1 MRIGARIYLVPAICF
16 VVALI
21 MAGVGLSRLHLVGDQ
36 LQTIVHD
43 ELTLTHQLHEAIVS
57 RALQSKHL
65 ERAIELHVF
74 RDADYGEQARAE
86 ERQFYVLQ
94 DRLRQ
99 SLKRLERR
107 LRTQPDERQTEA
119 ERTAHESILNLLETL
134 SLHEQAYATRAE
146 AMLLQVKDDIPDEL
160 SDLLSEL
167 AQIEAPIAKTQRDLL
182 RVAEDLAV
190 DHAQSA
196 LQVEQSGIRYTALV
210 FVAGLL
216 ITILLGGFLARSIN
230 RPLAKLASSMELLS
244 AGNLNVPIDL
254 GVRSGELGAMSRA
267 LEVFR
272 KQIAGRAEAETRAR
286 QFLESAPDAMV
297 VVNQDGEIVLVNAQA
312 ERLFGYPREEL
323 LGEKV
328 EMLVPERYRADHPTN
343 RARFHTDPKAR
354 PVGKGVDLYG
364 LTKFGQEIPIE
375 LSLSPIRTEDGLL
388 VTGAIRDISERKR
401 EQEELSRSKQE
412 LQDRVDE
419 LERLQQELRKKKTET
434 VTMADA
440 LSAAEAQLSDAIE
453 SISEGF
459 ALWGEDDRLIMCN
472 KRYRQMYPSLMDVIQ
487 PGVTYEAYLRAAYER
502 GVFRSGGRNHEEL
515 VREQIERHHRSE
527 GIFEQELCDGRWVR
541 VSKRKTKTGCIV
553 GIVSDISDRKSS
565 EATIQRMALEDALTG
580 LPNRA
585 SFRDRLSDALA
596 HAARTGRLVGVMMLD
611 LDNFKNANDTLGHPA
626 GDALLSQ
633 VADRLTTCV
642 RTTDTV
648 ARLGGDEFAVIV
660 THAEGPDSV
669 TVLAE
674 RIVESIAEPFLIAGN
689 EVRTGVSIGITIYP
703 NDPGDPDQL
712 LRNADLAL
720 YRAKAEGRGTFQ
732 LYDQDMHTQ
741 VQARQQMEADL
752 RQAMERGEFHLVYQP
767 QLDIQSGRIV
777 GAEALIRWTHPER
790 GLVSPGEFIPVAEAS
805 RLIIPISD
813 WVLLTACRQM
823 VAWTEAGMS
832 DICVSVNIS
841 PLHFRQQN
849 LIGQVRA
856 ALKMANLPPH
866 LLELEITEG
875 MAMDKR
881 IDCIGILNGLKELGI
896 NLAIDDFGT
905 GYSSLNRLKEF
916 PVDRLKIDQSFV
928 RDITSHWDDAAINS
942 AVIRIGHS
950 LDIKVIAEGV
960 ETLEQLEFLVEQG
973 CDEIQGYYLSRP
985 LPADDLAAFVQN
997 HDPERLRSV
1006 IAKRSPGP
1014 SVADISRTPK
1024 QVRAKRA

>member
-1 MRIGARIYLVPAICF
+1 MSIGARVYLVPTVCF
-16 VVALI
+16 LIALI
-21 MAGVGLSRLHLVGDQ
+21 LAGVGLSRLIAIGDK

-43 ELTLTHQLHEAIVS
+43 DLPLSHQLHEAIVT
-57 RALQSKHL
+57 RTLQTKHL
-65 ERAIELHVF
+65 ERAIELNGF
-74 RDADYGEQARAE
+74 QDALHADMARAE
-86 ERQFYVLQ
+86 EKRFYLLQ
-94 DRLRQ
+94 GRLRATLTQ
-99 SLKRLERR
+99 LERR
-107 LRTQPDERQTEA
+107 LRSSPDHDHMTG
-119 ERTAHESILNLLETL
+119 ESEIYADILSLLETL
-134 SLHEQAYATRAE
+134 DLQHGAYLNRAE
-146 AMLLQVKDDIPDEL
+146 EMLLQVKDDISDEPAA
-160 SDLLSEL
+160 LLAEL
-167 AQIEAPIAKTQRDLL
+167 RSIEAPIDKTQRQLMDT
-182 RVAEDLAV
+182 AEQLAINQ
-190 DHAQSA
+190 AKSA
-196 LQVEQSGIRYTALV
+196 LRLEQSGIRHTATV
-210 FVAGLL
+210 FIVGLL
-216 ITILLGGFLARSIN
+216 ITVALGVFLSRGIN
-230 RPLAKLASSMELLS
+230 RPLAKLTSSMELL
-244 AGNLNVPIDL
+244 ATGNLNIPTDL
-254 GVRSGELGAMSRA
+254 GVRTGEFGAMSRA
-267 LEVFR
+267 LDVFR
-272 KQIAGRAEAETRAR
+272 KQIAGRAAAEMRSR

-297 VVNQDGEIVLVNAQA
+297 VVNQDGEIVLVNAQV

-328 EMLVPERYRADHPTN
+328 EMLVPERYRKDHPEN

-354 PVGKGVDLYG
+354 PVGKGVDLHG
-364 LTKFGQEIPIE
+364 VTKFGQEIPIE
-375 LSLSPIRTEDGLL
+375 LSLSPIETEDGLL

-419 LERLQQELRKKKTET
+419 LERLQQELKKKKTES

-440 LSAAEAQLSDAIE
+440 LSEAEAQLSEAVE

-459 ALWGEDDRLIMCN
+459 ALWGTDDRLIMCN
-472 KRYRQMYPSLMDVIQ
+472 RRYRGMYPSLMDVIQ
-487 PGVTYEAYLRAAYER
+487 PGVTYENFLRAGYER
-502 GVFRSGGRNHEEL
+502 GVFRAGERNHEEL
-515 VREQIERHHRSE
+515 VREQVERHHRSV
-527 GIFEQELCDGRWVR
+527 GVFEQELCDERWVR
-541 VSKRKTKTGCIV
+541 VSKRKTKSGRIV
-553 GIVSDISDRKSS
+553 GILTDVSDRKSS

-580 LPNRA
+580 LPNRT

-596 HAARTGRLVGVMMLD
+596 NAARTGRLVGVMMLD
-611 LDNFKNANDTLGHPA
+611 LDHFKNVNDTLGHQA
-626 GDALLSQ
+626 GDSLLSQ
-633 VADRLTTCV
+633 VAERLTACV
-642 RTTDTV
+642 RNTDTV

-660 THAEGPDSV
+660 TNTTEPDGI

-674 RIVESIAEPFLIAGN
+674 RITESIGEPFHVVGN
-689 EVRTGVSIGITIYP
+689 EVRTGTSIGITIYP
-703 NDPGDPDQL
+703 NDPGDPNQL

-752 RQAMERGEFHLVYQP
+752 RLAMERGEFHLVYQP

-777 GAEALIRWTHPER
+777 GVEALIRWTHPER
-790 GLVSPGEFIPVAEAS
+790 GPISPGEFIPVAEAS

-823 VAWTEAGMS
+823 TEWSRAGMA
-832 DICVSVNIS
+832 DVCVSVNIS

-849 LIGQVRA
+849 LIDQVRA
-856 ALKMANLPPH
+856 ALKMADLPPD

-875 MAMDKR
+875 MAMDER
-881 IDCIGILNGLKELGI
+881 VDCIGILNGLKDLGI

-928 RDITSHWDDAAINS
+928 RDIASDWDDAAINS

-950 LDIKVIAEGV
+950 LNIKVIAEGV

-985 LPADDLAAFVQN
+985 LPAEELAAFVQN
-997 HDPERLRSV
+997 HDPQRLRSV
-1006 IAKRSPGP
+1006 IAKRSAGP
-1014 SVADISRTPK
+1014 SVADISTTPK
-1024 QVRAKRA
+1024 RARAKQA